1 MTASAAGANCVVAVS
16 GPVGAGKST
25 LVAGLADVLG
35 STATIHFD
43 HYERM
48 TEQPIEAIRRWAQN
62 GADPDA
68 MPVPGL
74 SEALQT
80 LKSGRPI
87 VDPATQ
93 KEIAP
98 AKFILFETQFGRRH
112 AATGRA
118 IDFLIWIDTPLDV
131 ALARKLRQFTSGA
144 GIRSLDESRTFL
156 QWLEGYLDNYL
167 GLVGGLLRRQR
178 DTVGADADM
187 LVDGQRDAGEL
198 VRQAGE
204 EIIARYR

>member
-1 MTASAAGANCVVAVS
+1 MTTSSAGASCVVAVA

-48 TEQPIEAIRRWAQN
+48 TEQPIEAIRRWAQS

-74 SEALQT
+74 AEALQS
-80 LKSGRPI
+80 LKSGRPV

-131 ALARKLRQFTSGA
+131 ALARKLRQFTGA
-144 GIRSLDESRTFL
+144 AGLRSQDESRAFL

-178 DTVGADADM
+178 DTVGAGADM
-187 LVDGQRDAGEL
+187 MVDGERDAGQL
-198 VRQAGE
+198 VRQTGE

>member
-1 MTASAAGANCVVAVS
+1 MTASFAGASCVIAVA

-35 STATIHFD
+35 SAATIHFD

-48 TEQPIEAIRRWAQN
+48 TEQPIEAIRRWAQS

-74 SEALQT
+74 AEALQS
-80 LKSGRPI
+80 LKAGRAV
-87 VDPATQ
+87 VDPATH

-98 AKFILFETQFGRRH
+98 AKFILFETQFGKRH
-112 AATGRA
+112 AATGRT
-118 IDFLIWIDTPLDV
+118 IDFLIWIDIPLDV
-131 ALARKLRQFTSGA
+131 ALARKLRQFTGEA
-144 GIRSLDESRTFL
+144 GLRSQGESQAFV

-167 GLVGGLLRRQR
+167 DLVGSLLRRQR

-187 LVDGQRDAGEL
+187 VVDGERDAVGL
-198 VRQAGE
+198 VQQAGDK
-204 EIIARYR
+204 ILARYR